1 MGAIPLP
8 QGMRPPNPHPG
19 MNGHPGG
26 PGLMRPHMPQPPQG
40 PQPPMRTP
48 PPAGP
53 MRRRPESEYMDAD
66 EIETILRI
74 QWKSL
79 HNGPAYVEDYYY
91 QARAFRSSILWS

>member
-1 MGAIPLP
+1 
-8 QGMRPPNPHPG
+8 
-19 MNGHPGG
+19 
-26 PGLMRPHMPQPPQG
+26 
-40 PQPPMRTP
+40 
-48 PPAGP
+48 